1 MSSNALMDIKQVA
14 NFFGISESTVRRR
27 LRDRKNGEGSFPI
40 PVFGFNRIA
49 RWHRVDIESWSEI
62 EPEIIMVETPA
73 QKNRKVESAK
83 KGLAALGVNVSKGTE
98 SK

>member
-49 RWHRVDIESWSEI
+49 RWHRADIESWSEI
-62 EPEIIMVETPA
+62 EPEIIVVETPA
-73 QKNRKVESAK
+73 QKNRRVESAK
-83 KGLAALGVNVSKGTE
+83 KGLTTLGINITKGGTQ
-98 SK
+98 